1 MQAPLPVNETTR
13 LEALRAYDVLDTPP
27 EQAFD
32 DLTRLASQ
40 ICNTPVAMV
49 SLVDGDRQWFKSKVG
64 TEATETPRDV
74 AFCAHAILEPDLFIV
89 PDAEADERFFDNP
102 LVTSDPHVR
111 FYAGAPLITPDGHAI
126 GTLCTID
133 RVSRELSTEQ
143 TEALRALARQAVTQF
158 ELRRH
163 LKKLQELEKLRDSL
177 TSMIVHDLRTPLT
190 SLLGGLL
197 SMEMLGKLNAD

>member
-1 MQAPLPVNETTR
+1 MKAPLPVNEHAR

-40 ICNTPVAMV
+40 VCGTPVAMV

-64 TEATETPRDV
+64 TEAAETPRDV
-74 AFCAHAILEPDLFIV
+74 AFCAHAILERDLFVI
-89 PDAEADERFFDNP
+89 PDAEADDRFADNP
-102 LVTSDPHVR
+102 LLTSEPHIR

-133 RVSRELSTEQ
+133 RVPRQLSPEQ
-143 TEALRALARQAVTQF
+143 LEALRSLARQAMTQF
-158 ELRRH
+158 
-163 LKKLQELEKLRDSL
+163 
-177 TSMIVHDLRTPLT
+177 
-190 SLLGGLL
+190 
-197 SMEMLGKLNAD
+197 